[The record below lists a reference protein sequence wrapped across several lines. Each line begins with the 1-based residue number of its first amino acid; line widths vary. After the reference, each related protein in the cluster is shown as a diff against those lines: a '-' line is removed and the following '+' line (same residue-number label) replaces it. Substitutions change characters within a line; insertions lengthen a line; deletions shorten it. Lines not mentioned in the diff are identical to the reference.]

1 MASRQFASPHSREGS
16 AWAWI
21 AEHYS
26 QPESY
31 EIPLR
36 TMYALNS
43 TAGAHPPFSPLPQ
56 SPGATP
62 TSPFSREF
70 DGNAFPPSRHLPGH
84 KEEKHSAYN
93 VNSTAALFKMHLMS
107 QISQLPSQPC
117 SLPPNFIASFV
128 RRCFPD
134 NLALVDFPQALTALD
149 YLRDLEQR
157 RGKEIKAALEKLGVL
172 DGTFDKDD
180 LAKRYPGVSSWIDS
194 IMEKDRYAAALYSQ
208 VYLRLRHWTLINE
221 MLLPPFNKAHCVA
234 MLNTLFPA
242 VISIRPAAH
251 VCERMLME
259 ERHTFF
265 TYICKVEDK
274 GQRVLDPLISKDR
287 RPGESTGW
295 PVVHEY
301 INKYMCSAIDIINE
315 CFEVNS
321 RESLEE
327 QSGYR
332 RPNKGRKVDSGIS
345 FGSNSDPHHR
355 PSTSSSAGNNNNSVN
370 HSVNN
375 STSTTTSSGSG
386 FLNKPLPPSPTISK
400 PPKTSKTGGSSTL
413 ERIGKELRKMRSR
426 GDFSSEEK
434 PKQPKQSRSVGT
446 LRKMRSTSILGER
459 DRNIGSSHG
468 DGGEGEFDAEEFRRK
483 RMIWEAKHNHN
494 HNHHHHDD
502 ASGSNSNNN
511 NNNNADSNSNSNSNH
526 AKANGANSNENNNK
540 RVSA

>member
-1 MASRQFASPHSREGS
+1 MASAQFASPHYRDGS

-43 TAGAHPPFSPLPQ
+43 TAGAHPPFSLPQ
-56 SPGATP
+56 SPGTTVP
-62 TSPFSREF
+62 SPFSRELE
-70 DGNAFPPSRHLPGH
+70 GNAFPPSRYHPGH
-84 KEEKHSAYN
+84 KEEKYSAFN

-128 RRCFPD
+128 RRCFPE

-172 DGTFDKDD
+172 DVAFDKDD

-194 IMEKDRYAAALYSQ
+194 IMQKDRYAAALYSQ

-242 VISIRPAAH
+242 VISVRPAAH

-259 ERHTFF
+259 ERHAFF
-265 TYICKVEDK
+265 RYICQVEDK
-274 GQRVLDPLISKDR
+274 GQRVLDPLILKDR

-301 INKYMCSAIDIINE
+301 INKYMSSAIDIINE
-315 CFEVNS
+315 CFEINS

-327 QSGYR
+327 QSGYHR
-332 RPNKGRKVDSGIS
+332 YNKGRKVDSGIS
-345 FGSNSDPHHR
+345 FGSNIDHHR
-355 PSTSSSAGNNNNSVN
+355 PSTSSSSGNTNNNSN
-370 HSVNN
+370 NN
-375 STSTTTSSGSG
+375 SNNNYNSNSSSTNSASSSFSSG
-386 FLNKPLPPSPTISK
+386 FLNKPLPPSPTPKAPKASK
-400 PPKTSKTGGSSTL
+400 PSGSSTL

-426 GDFSSEEK
+426 GDFNNEENAK
-434 PKQPKQSRSVGT
+434 PPKSSRSVGT
-446 LRKMRSTSILGER
+446 LRKMRSAKILGER
-459 DRNIGSSHG
+459 DRNLGSSH
-468 DGGEGEFDAEEFRRK
+468 GEGEFDAEEFRRK
-483 RMIWEAKHNHN
+483 RMIWEAKHNHANN
-494 HNHHHHDD
+494 HNNDHE
-502 ASGSNSNNN
+502 SNANPNF
-511 NNNNADSNSNSNSNH
+511 NSNSHH
-526 AKANGANSNENNNK
+526 AQAERPNTDENNTNK
-540 RVSA
+540 RMSA

>member
-1 MASRQFASPHSREGS
+1 MASAQFASSHSRDGS

-43 TAGAHPPFSPLPQ
+43 TAGAQPPFSLPQ
-56 SPGATP
+56 SPGAAV
-62 TSPFSREF
+62 TSAFSRELE
-70 DGNAFPPSRHLPGH
+70 GNAFPLSRYNLGH
-84 KEEKHSAYN
+84 KEENHSSFN

-128 RRCFPD
+128 RRCFPE

-157 RGKEIKAALEKLGVL
+157 RGKEIKTALEKLGVL
-172 DGTFDKDD
+172 DIAFDKDD

-194 IMEKDRYAAALYSQ
+194 IMKKDRYAAALYSQ

-242 VISIRPAAH
+242 VISVRPAAH

-265 TYICKVEDK
+265 RYICQVEDK
-274 GQRVLDPLISKDR
+274 GQHVLDPLILKDR

-301 INKYMCSAIDIINE
+301 INKYMSSAIDIINE
-315 CFEVNS
+315 CFEINN

-327 QSGYR
+327 QSGYQSY
-332 RPNKGRKVDSGIS
+332 NKGRTKQHEQQFQQQQQQQRI
-345 FGSNSDPHHR
+345 PQQ
-355 PSTSSSAGNNNNSVN
+355 
-370 HSVNN
+370 
-375 STSTTTSSGSG
+375 TTPT
-386 FLNKPLPPSPTISK
+386 LPNTENAEASK
-400 PPKTSKTGGSSTL
+400 PSGSSTL

-426 GDFSSEEK
+426 GDFNEENAK
-434 PKQPKQSRSVGT
+434 PPKTSRGVGT
-446 LRKMRSTSILGER
+446 LRKMRSAKILGER
-459 DRNIGSSHG
+459 DRNLGSS
-468 DGGEGEFDAEEFRRK
+468 
-483 RMIWEAKHNHN
+483 MAKASLMPRSF
-494 HNHHHHDD
+494 D
-502 ASGSNSNNN
+502 ASG
-511 NNNNADSNSNSNSNH
+511 
-526 AKANGANSNENNNK
+526 
-540 RVSA
+540 